1 MTYRE
6 LVPIVEEH
14 NAGHVIG
21 FIIGKL
27 LYKLNRSIIHVCI
40 CLLYIQKILI

>member
-6 LVPIVEEH
+6 LVPTVEEH

-21 FIIGKL
+21 FIIGN
-27 LYKLNRSIIHVCI
+27 LYYDQRVIIYVCF
-40 CLLYIQKILI
+40 CILHL

>member
-6 LVPIVEEH
+6 LAPIVEDH

-21 FIIGKL
+21 FIIG
-27 LYKLNRSIIHVCI
+27 NII
-40 CLLYIQKILI
+40 KIM